1 MSIGVNFSVIADLQI
16 DEVLILHIFIWNR
29 HTVFCHSSNLNE
41 KIYRKVF
48 WDSFKQKYFVI
59 PFFIYIY
66 IPIYFSLLK
75 NLWIMNAGTF
85 FKNESIFIS
94 FVFSQ
99 FEKQQQQSLY
109 VLPNTMRYSIIVKFF
124 QLGENLAKVG
134 YHSVMTILKKTSDV

>member
-1 MSIGVNFSVIADLQI
+1 MKKYIEKYSGTHSNKSIL
-16 DEVLILHIFIWNR
+16 L
-29 HTVFCHSSNLNE
+29 
-41 KIYRKVF
+41 
-48 WDSFKQKYFVI
+48 SFFLY
-59 PFFIYIY
+59 IYIY